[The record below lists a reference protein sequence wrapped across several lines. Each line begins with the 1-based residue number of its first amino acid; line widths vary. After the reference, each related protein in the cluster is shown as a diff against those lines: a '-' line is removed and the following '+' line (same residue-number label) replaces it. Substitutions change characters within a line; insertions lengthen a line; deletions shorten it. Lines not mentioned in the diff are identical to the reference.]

1 MAYINTRDTLGD
13 QTTLDMIV
21 ARELAEL
28 KEEENTTLVS
38 YALYGNTGLQSVE
51 MPGLASSA
59 PGSYA
64 FAGCSSL
71 VSAAFPNLKSLGQ
84 FMFQSCIAL
93 RDVSAPEAIYG
104 GNAAF
109 YGCMALESA
118 IFPKMSYLSANMF
131 YNCTKLT
138 TISFSASLAHIEA
151 SCFYN
156 CMALRDVSFPNVKSI
171 GGSAFQGC
179 AALMT
184 PSFPSATSIGRSAF
198 YNAVVD
204 KLVFPSATTLSRD
217 TTNLAVEVDF
227 SAKPSI
233 AASAFAW
240 DYNLMSLV
248 LRNASQLT
256 LANTNALTSTPI
268 ASGIGHI
275 FVPSELV
282 DTYKSA
288 TNWATYANQIVS
300 LDEYPKEVVTG
311 TITDSWADIL
321 AAENDGTYSSKYSVG
336 DTKVV
341 NIGAFPMLM
350 QIVAMDTDELADD
363 TGNAKITWLSTNLPL
378 SAMMNPEN
386 TNAGGCE
393 VCSLRT
399 SLMQVLYD
407 NMESTVKATVKSVKK
422 TFYDKT
428 SSSTKTV
435 NDKVWIP
442 SLREIFGALQSG
454 AESSGC
460 IYTGFFTANA
470 NRIKNRGILGIGSVS
485 TWWLRSALSN
495 VDTNFWSVNSS
506 GGTGTTGHFSGTHE
520 VAFGFCT

>member
-1 MAYINTRDTLGD
+1 MSFINTRDELGD
-13 QTTLDMIV
+13 QATFDLLV
-21 ARELAEL
+21 AGELEEL
-28 KEEENTTLVS
+28 KEDSVDTLMS
-38 YALYGNTGLQSVE
+38 YALYNNIGLRYVE
-51 MPGLASSA
+51 LPGITSKEVG
-59 PGSYA
+59 GSA
-64 FAGCSSL
+64 FASCSAL
-71 VSAAFPNLKSLGQ
+71 TSAAFPNMKHFGQ
-84 FMFQSCIAL
+84 YMFRSCIAL

-104 GNAAF
+104 GTDAF
-109 YGCMALESA
+109 YGCTALESA
-118 IFPKMSYLSANMF
+118 IFPKMRFLVASMF
-131 YNCTKLT
+131 GNCTKLT
-138 TISFSASLAHIEA
+138 TISFSASLSDIAS
-151 SCFYN
+151 SCFCS

-179 AALMT
+179 TALMT

-204 KLVFPSATTLSRD
+204 KLVLPSATTLGSNI
-217 TTNLAVEVDF
+217 TNFAAEVDL

-233 AASAFAW
+233 VASAFAG

-256 LANTNALTSTPI
+256 LANTNALTNTPI

-341 NIGAFPMLM
+341 NIGAFHMLM

-363 TGNAKITWLSTNLPL
+363 TGKAKITWLATNLPL
-378 SAMMNPEN
+378 RAMMNPAN
-386 TNAGGCE
+386 TNAGGWE
-393 VCSLRT
+393 VCPLRT
-399 SLMQVLYD
+399 SLMQALYD
-407 NMESTVKATVKSVKK
+407 NMESTVKVAVKSVKK

-442 SLREIFGALQSG
+442 SAREMYGG
-454 AESSGC
+454 TKYESSGC
-460 IYTGFFTANA
+460 VYTGFFTADTK
-470 NRIKNRGILGIGSVS
+470 RIKKLGILGSGSAAP
-485 TWWLRSALSN
+485 WWLRSAYSSDNTAFRSFTNGGTVSN
-495 VDTNFWSVNSS
+495 NSS
-506 GGTGTTGHFSGTHE
+506 LYTGG